1 MCLLTCMPQTLTV
14 KLAART
20 CDTTQLAEN
29 QWGVATLVRE
39 GLAEPMEGDDAK
51 TASLAGKLYS
61 DAVEQAQEP
70 QHSAGGATV
79 GQYLRK
85 KWRQVLAL
93 HTSPL
98 PCNCTIKLTDQAA
111 ERSSQRAV

>member
-1 MCLLTCMPQTLTV
+1 MARMLQVRQHKTLGSQSTGS
-14 KLAART
+14 
-20 CDTTQLAEN
+20 AEN
-29 QWGVATLVRE
+29 QWGVATFVRE
-39 GLAEPMEGDDAK
+39 GLAEPMDGDDAK

-85 KWRQVLAL
+85 KWRQVCLDTPCLPQCL
-93 HTSPL
+93 HGW
-98 PCNCTIKLTDQAA
+98 
-111 ERSSQRAV
+111 R